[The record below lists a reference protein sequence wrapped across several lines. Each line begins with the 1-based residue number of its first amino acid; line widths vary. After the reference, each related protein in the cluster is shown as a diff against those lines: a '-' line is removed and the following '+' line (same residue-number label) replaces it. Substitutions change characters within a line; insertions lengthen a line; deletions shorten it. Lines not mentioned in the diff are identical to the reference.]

1 MCFFYILCSAM
12 HSRSEKNG
20 VLPLSW
26 LNMNQATVAF
36 PWMHFSLIKSPSLTI
51 PNFYYIW
58 FFFRHALGL
67 RTTLFFLSLSLSEQ
81 ASDVKKPNRRGWV
94 RAVRSRPTSR
104 QVAPR
109 RLSLSKVSSERL
121 ISSKRDSESSR
132 HRGQT
137 PGIVVR
143 AEMDKERA
151 KSTARRGVGLWTVSA
166 RDD

>member
-1 MCFFYILCSAM
+1 M

-67 RTTLFFLSLSLSEQ
+67 RTTLFFLFFEFERTSIRCEKAEQTGLSTSCAVEADKQ
-81 ASDVKKPNRRGWV
+81 AGRSAETELIQGFQRAADLVEAWQRVVSAPWADTGDCGAGRNGQGAREIDSAAGR
-94 RAVRSRPTSR
+94 RAVNCERPRWLMCSFR
-104 QVAPR
+104 DCR
-109 RLSLSKVSSERL
+109 R
-121 ISSKRDSESSR
+121 
-132 HRGQT
+132 
-137 PGIVVR
+137 
-143 AEMDKERA
+143 
-151 KSTARRGVGLWTVSA
+151 
-166 RDD
+166 